1 MSGLGDV
8 DNIVHNINTIPSDV
22 QRVAEKKKKKKKTSL
37 HFESIFLFICLL
49 IEDLLKWLKLIQ
61 IYINCKKP

>member
-22 QRVAEKKKKKKKTSL
+22 QRVAEKKKKKKKKKL
-37 HFESIFLFICLL
+37 HCISNLSFCLFVY
-49 IEDLLKWLKLIQ
+49 LLKT
-61 IYINCKKP
+61 Y

>member
-22 QRVAEKKKKKKKTSL
+22 QRVAEKKKKKKKN
-37 HFESIFLFICLL
+37 FIAFRIYLFVYLFT
-49 IEDLLKWLKLIQ
+49 
-61 IYINCKKP
+61 Y